1 MSDQSPVGGS
11 PATGQLLRSPHI
23 AAFMAIFFIGINF
36 VIVRAVYEQY
46 PPSVLSLWRW
56 GGAAVLLLCFTW
68 RGVIAEW
75 PMIRRNFW
83 IYVLMAFLM
92 PISGALASFVAMEW
106 TVAVNG
112 AIIQSLIPALVIV
125 IAWMVGLEKVGGR
138 QMVGLIL
145 ALIGVGG
152 IVTRADLAV
161 LTGLDFNIGDLILL
175 ASSFGLAAYTV
186 MYKCIKEKPSP
197 TVFLTVL
204 CGLGGLM
211 HLPFLFYELAI
222 GTPMPFNLETSLS
235 MAYVAVFPSLIAILL
250 FNYGIDRL
258 GPSRAAA
265 YHYFLAPITAAAAFL
280 FIGEKLLWYHGVG
293 TALIFAG
300 VFLASGSK
308 QKDT

>member
-1 MSDQSPVGGS
+1 MPDSSSSPSSG
-11 PATGQLLRSPHI
+11 LLRSPHL
-23 AAFMAIFFIGINF
+23 AAFMAMFFIGINF
-36 VIVRAVYEQY
+36 VIVRGVYEQY

-83 IYVLMAFLM
+83 TYALMAFLM

-112 AIIQSLIPALVIV
+112 AIIQSLIPALVIL
-125 IAWMVGLEKVGGR
+125 IAWMAGLESIGGR
-138 QMVGLIL
+138 QMAGL
-145 ALIGVGG
+145 ALALTGVFG
-152 IVTRADLAV
+152 IVAQADINILIN
-161 LTGLDFNIGDLILL
+161 LDFNIGDLILL
-175 ASSFGLAAYTV
+175 GSGFGLAAYTV
-186 MYKCIKEKPSP
+186 MYKCLKEKPAP

-204 CGLGGLM
+204 CGLGGLF
-211 HLPFLFYELAI
+211 HVPFLFYELSI

-265 YHYFLAPITAAAAFL
+265 YHYFLAPVTAAAAYL
-280 FIGEKLLWYHGVG
+280 FIGEKLLWYHAVG
-293 TALIFAG
+293 TVLIFAG
-300 VFLASGSK
+300 VFLASK
-308 QKDT
+308 AKDRT

>member
-1 MSDQSPVGGS
+1 MSDQPSGGG
-11 PATGQLLRSPHI
+11 PQTTGQLLRSPHI
-23 AAFMAIFFIGINF
+23 AAFMAIFFIAINF
-36 VIVRAVYEQY
+36 VIVRGVYEQY

-75 PMIRRNFW
+75 PMIRRNFG
-83 IYVLMAFLM
+83 IYALMAFLM

-112 AIIQSLIPALVIV
+112 AIIQSLIPALVIL
-125 IAWMVGLEKVGGR
+125 IAWVAGLEKVGGR
-138 QMVGLIL
+138 QMAGLTL
-145 ALIGVGG
+145 ALVGVGG
-152 IVTRADLAV
+152 IVTQADLGV
-161 LTGLDFNIGDLILL
+161 LLRLDFNFGDLILL

-186 MYKCIKEKPSP
+186 MYKCIKEKPAP
-197 TVFLTVL
+197 AVFLTVL
-204 CGLGGLM
+204 CGLGGIF
-211 HLPFLFYELAI
+211 HLPFLFYELSI

-265 YHYFLAPITAAAAFL
+265 YHYFLAPITAGAAFL
-280 FIGEKLLWYHGVG
+280 FIDEKLLWYHGVG
-293 TALIFAG
+293 AGLIFVG
-300 VFLASGSK
+300 VFLASRG
-308 QKDT
+308 KDKK

>member
-1 MSDQSPVGGS
+1 MSDQPTGGGAQ
-11 PATGQLLRSPHI
+11 PIGQLLRSPHI

-36 VIVRAVYEQY
+36 VIVRGVYEQY

-75 PMIRRNFW
+75 PMIRRNFG
-83 IYVLMAFLM
+83 IYALMAFLM

-112 AIIQSLIPALVIV
+112 AIIQSLIPALVIL
-125 IAWMVGLEKVGGR
+125 IAWVVGLEKVGGR
-138 QMVGLIL
+138 QMLGLL
-145 ALIGVGG
+145 FALIGVGG
-152 IVTRADLAV
+152 IVTRADLGV
-161 LTGLDFNIGDLILL
+161 LTSLDFNIGDLILL

-186 MYKCIKEKPSP
+186 MYKCLKEKPAP

-204 CGLGGLM
+204 CGLGGLF
-211 HLPFLFYELAI
+211 HLPFLFYELSI

-250 FNYGIDRL
+250 FNYGIDKL

-265 YHYFLAPITAAAAFL
+265 YHYFLAPVTAAAAFL

-293 TALIFAG
+293 TALIFGG
-300 VFLASGSK
+300 VFLASK
-308 QKDT
+308 AKDRT